1 MGAGVELMAVSV
13 IAVTAGLLVFRSKL
27 NCIFSPAFSNAVIG
41 GITVRGKDGGQTNHV
56 LLLGL
61 KQATN
66 KYSWENGSFFD
77 KHMHDNYEK
86 HIHTCPLLSL
96 PTDLSLNSHRK
107 MDCE

>member
-1 MGAGVELMAVSV
+1 MEAGVELVAVSV

-27 NCIFSPAFSNAVIG
+27 NCIFNAVIG
-41 GITVRGKDGGQTNHV
+41 GITVRGKDGGHV

-66 KYSWENGSFFD
+66 KYSWENGSFFH
-77 KHMHDNYEK
+77 KHTHDNYEK

-96 PTDLSLNSHRK
+96 PTDLSLNSHKK